1 VAFIVF
7 AIAVIAWS
15 LAVLRWAISLRR
27 ARGRRAMVMTSCA
40 VVVVGAAS
48 IALDVHAMWIVRS
61 APSSD
66 LEIRILQHGDWW
78 QLEYSRNRV
87 RVTTANEMHLP
98 AGERFT
104 LNHSVVVATGAS
116 NLLGSSDRNVR
127 NTPPIIVQSRE
138 DFDRWFANEARP
150 ANVSLAAASRFRE
163 DGCAYCHVIRGVVNE
178 TWRVA
183 PDLTHF
189 ASRATIAASGLPN
202 RRGQLT
208 GWVVHSRGVKPK
220 SEMPD
225 NAMRPDELHAVVAL
239 LESLH

>member
-1 VAFIVF
+1 MLAVSW
-7 AIAVIAWS
+7 AVIAIG
-15 LAVLRWAISLRR
+15 AVS
-27 ARGRRAMVMTSCA
+27 V
-40 VVVVGAAS
+40 
-48 IALDVHAMWIVRS
+48 ALDVRAMWMLNS
-61 APSSD
+61 APSSGLD
-66 LEIRILQHGDWW
+66 IRIIQHGDWW
-78 QLEYSRNRV
+78 QLNYVRGRV
-87 RVTTANEMHLP
+87 RVTTANEMHVP

-104 LNHSVVVATGAS
+104 LNGSVVVWPYKNS
-116 NLLGSSDRNVR
+116 QP
-127 NTPPIIVQSRE
+127 TPPVVVQSRA
-138 DFDRWFANEARP
+138 DFDRWLVNEVRP
-150 ANVSLAAASRFRE
+150 ANASPIAASMFRN

-178 TWRVA
+178 PSNVA

-225 NAMRPDELHAVVAL
+225 NAMRPEALHAVVSL

>member
-1 VAFIVF
+1 MVVA
-7 AIAVIAWS
+7 
-15 LAVLRWAISLRR
+15 
-27 ARGRRAMVMTSCA
+27 SCA
-40 VVVVGAAS
+40 VVVAGVLS
-48 IALDVHAMWIVRS
+48 IGLDVHAMWTVRS

-66 LEIRILQHGDWW
+66 LEIRIIRRGDWW
-78 QLEYSRNRV
+78 QLDYARGPLF
-87 RVTTANEMHLP
+87 VTSANELHLP
-98 AGERFT
+98 AAERVT
-104 LNHSVVVATGAS
+104 LAYSGKTPLRIPNTICLPRGANRCVVVAAVPARF
-116 NLLGSSDRNVR
+116 LRRDL
-127 NTPPIIVQSRE
+127 PIVVQSRA
-138 DFDRWFANEARP
+138 DFDRWLANEVRP
-150 ANVSLAAASRFRE
+150 ANVSPIAASMFRN

-178 TWRVA
+178 PSTVA

-225 NAMRPDELHAVVAL
+225 NAMRPAALHAVVSL